1 MNKRNRAVRRHF
13 RKRAIKRKL
22 SIVKATFFTD
32 DFSNVVAGKYSK
44 GKVHCSCRM
53 CRYEQFHGIEKS
65 KFAAKLRVMNQEMK
79 NYFK

>member
-1 MNKRNRAVRRHF
+1 MNKRNRAVRRYL

-22 SIVKATFFTD
+22 AIVKSTFYMD
-32 DFSNVVAGKYSK
+32 DFSQIVEGKYSK

-65 KFAAKLRVMNQEMK
+65 KLAAKLCMMNQEMK
-79 NYFK
+79 SYL